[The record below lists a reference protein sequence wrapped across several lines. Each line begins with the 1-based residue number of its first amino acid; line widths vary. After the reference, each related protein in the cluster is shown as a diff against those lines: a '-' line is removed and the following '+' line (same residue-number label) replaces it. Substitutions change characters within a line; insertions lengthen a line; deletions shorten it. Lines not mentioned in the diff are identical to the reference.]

1 MSLFRQLWLAVIL
14 VTITSFTGSLFISL
28 LGTRSYLEQQ
38 LHRKNIDSAN
48 SLAYSISQLR
58 KDPITIGLQIA
69 AYFDSGQYQAI
80 SITSAD
86 GKLITERVQNQIKTT
101 VPGWFIRLF
110 PISATPGQAQI
121 SDALLHFG
129 VVKVVSQAQLAYQAL
144 WEQAKTLMLWFLG
157 AATVCVLI
165 GALILQRIHKPLA
178 EMVEQ
183 ADEIIERRFL
193 TISEPRIPELRSLAR
208 ATNDMIR
215 RLHNRG
221 IEEAKRVEA
230 LHKQINFDPVTGL
243 ARREY
248 FMNQLS
254 QILIGREEGHEI
266 EQKPVPASE
275 AVQDM
280 AQDEV
285 SEGAYRR
292 IGEHGEAV
300 LHEEKTSAS
309 TETVADETVADMAT
323 GQIQDMRG
331 IFFLIRI
338 NNLEEINRKLGRAG
352 ANELLHRVG
361 SLIGGITDEFEE
373 VTSSPPLAA
382 RLNGSDFAL
391 LAPDVRN
398 AAKFATRLAA
408 EIAALS
414 LRDGDRITDFCHIG
428 AVPYQRGDTL
438 SELLSR
444 ADAALA
450 TAEQAG
456 VNAWYLAAPTPEQ
469 ASPTPLNIA
478 DWRHIFSDALAAN
491 RFKLAFYPVVDPTGA
506 IVHQEGMARMQAQ
519 PDGGWLDASDF
530 INIAA
535 RLSVTGPIDVA
546 VLRHALEFLQSNT
559 GEIAVNLS
567 IETIVDLRFR
577 NKLDALLRP
586 HPELSRRLWIEVP
599 EYGAFRKLE
608 AFRDFCHIFG
618 QLGCH
623 LGIED
628 FGHHLDSIPSL
639 AGAGLSYL
647 KVAES
652 FIHRINQNKAN
663 QKFLKNLCKQ
673 AQDFGI
679 KAIALGVQSEA
690 ERKALIKLGFDGMTG
705 SAIK

>member
-14 VTITSFTGSLFISL
+14 VTIISFTGSLFVSL

-69 AYFDSGQYQAI
+69 AFFDSGQYQAI

-86 GKLITERVQNQIKTT
+86 GKLITEREQNKIETT
-101 VPGWFIRLF
+101 VPGWFTRLF
-110 PISATPGQAQI
+110 PISATPGQARI

-129 VVKVVSQAQLAYQAL
+129 VIKVVSQAQLAHQAL
-144 WEQAKTLMLWFLG
+144 WEQAKTLMLWCLG
-157 AATVCVLI
+157 ASIVCMLI

-193 TISEPRIPELRSLAR
+193 TISEPRIPELLSLAR

-221 IEEAKRVEA
+221 IEEAKRLEA

-254 QILIGREEGHEI
+254 QILIGREGHEA
-266 EQKPVPASE
+266 EQKPAAASE
-275 AVQDM
+275 VQDT
-280 AQDEV
+280 AQDEA
-285 SEGAYRR
+285 SEGKYHSM
-292 IGEHGEAV
+292 GEHGEVV
-300 LHEEKTSAS
+300 LHEEKTLAS
-309 TETVADETVADMAT
+309 TATVADAAT
-323 GQIQDMRG
+323 GQIQGQIHDTRG

-361 SLIGGITDEFEE
+361 SLIGSIAEEFEE
-373 VTSSPPLAA
+373 IASSSPLAA

-398 AAKFATRLAA
+398 AAKFATRLV
-408 EIAALS
+408 EELAALP
-414 LRDGDRITDFCHIG
+414 LRDSDRITDFCHIG
-428 AVPYQRGDTL
+428 AAPYQHGDTL

-450 TAEQAG
+450 TAEQTGA
-456 VNAWYLAAPTPEQ
+456 NAWHLAAPPSGQT
-469 ASPTPLNIA
+469 SVSLNIA
-478 DWRHIFSDALAAN
+478 DWRHIFSDALTAN
-491 RFKLAFYPVVDPTGA
+491 RFMLAFHPVVDPTGA
-506 IVHQEGMARMQAQ
+506 ILHQEGVARMQAQ
-519 PDGGWLDASDF
+519 PEGGWLEASDF

-535 RLSVTGPIDVA
+535 RLNITGPIDAA
-546 VLRHALEFLQSNT
+546 VLRHALEFLRSNA
-559 GEIAVNLS
+559 GEIAVGLS
-567 IETIVDLRFR
+567 IETVANHRFR

-586 HPELSRRLWIEVP
+586 HPELCRRLWLEVP
-599 EYGAFRKLE
+599 EYGAFRKPE
-608 AFRDFCHIFG
+608 AFRDFCHAFG

-623 LGIED
+623 LGIKD
-628 FGHHLDSIPSL
+628 FGRHLDSIQSL

-647 KVAES
+647 KVTDS

-663 QKFLKNLCKQ
+663 QKFLKNLCGQ
-673 AQDFGI
+673 AHALGM
-679 KAIALGVQSEA
+679 KVIALGVQSEA
-690 ERKALIKLGFDGMTG
+690 ERKALIKLDFDGMAG
-705 SAIK
+705 RAIK

>member
-28 LGTRSYLEQQ
+28 LGTRNYLEQQ

-69 AYFDSGQYQAI
+69 AFFDSGQYQAI

-86 GKLITERVQNQIKTT
+86 GKLITERVQNQIETT
-101 VPGWFIRLF
+101 VPGWFTRLF

-221 IEEAKRVEA
+221 VEEAKRLEA

-254 QILIGREEGHEI
+254 QILIGREESHEI
-266 EQKPVPASE
+266 EQKSAAASE
-275 AVQDM
+275 VQDTG
-280 AQDEV
+280 QDEA
-285 SEGAYRR
+285 SEGEYHPM
-292 IGEHGEAV
+292 GVHGEVV
-300 LHEEKTSAS
+300 LHEEKPSAS
-309 TETVADETVADMAT
+309 TETADAAA
-323 GQIQDMRG
+323 GQIQDVRG

-361 SLIGGITDEFEE
+361 SLVGGITDEFEE
-373 VTSSPPLAA
+373 ITSSPPLAA

-391 LAPDVRN
+391 LTPDMRN
-398 AAKFATRLAA
+398 AAKFATRLAEELA
-408 EIAALS
+408 GLP
-414 LRDGDRITDFCHIG
+414 LRDGDKITDFCHIG

-450 TAEQAG
+450 TAEQTG
-456 VNAWYLAAPTPEQ
+456 VNAWHLAARLPGQP
-469 ASPTPLNIA
+469 SPATLNIA
-478 DWRHIFSDALAAN
+478 DWRHIFSDALAAK
-491 RFKLAFYPVVDPTGA
+491 RFMLAFYPVVDPTGA
-506 IVHQEGMARMQAQ
+506 LIHQEGVARMQAQ
-519 PDGGWLDASDF
+519 PEGGWLDASDF

-535 RLSVTGPIDVA
+535 RLNVTGPIDVA

-567 IETIVDLRFR
+567 VETIADLRFR
-577 NKLDALLRP
+577 SKLDGLLRS
-586 HPELSRRLWIEVP
+586 HPELCKRLWIEVP
-599 EYGAFRKLE
+599 EYGVFRKFE

-618 QLGCH
+618 QLGCR

-628 FGHHLDSIPSL
+628 FGRHLDSIQSL

-647 KVAES
+647 KVADS

-663 QKFLKNLCKQ
+663 QKFLKNLCEQ
-673 AQDFGI
+673 AHTLGI

-705 SAIK
+705 SVIK

>member
-14 VTITSFTGSLFISL
+14 VTITSFTGSLFVSL
-28 LGTRSYLEQQ
+28 LGTQSYLEQQ

-69 AYFDSGQYQAI
+69 AFFDSGQYQAI

-86 GKLITERVQNQIKTT
+86 GKLITERVQNKIETT
-101 VPGWFIRLF
+101 VPGWFTRLF

-129 VVKVVSQAQLAYQAL
+129 VIKVISQAQLAHQAL

-157 AATVCVLI
+157 ASIVCVLI
-165 GALILQRIHKPLA
+165 GAIILQRIHKPLA

-183 ADEIIERRFL
+183 ADEIMERRFL

-221 IEEAKRVEA
+221 IEETKRLEA
-230 LHKQINFDPVTGL
+230 LHKQINFDPITGL

-254 QILIGREEGHEI
+254 QILIGREEGHEV
-266 EQKPVPASE
+266 EQKPVAASE
-275 AVQDM
+275 VQDM
-280 AQDEV
+280 PQDEA
-285 SEGAYRR
+285 SEGKYHPM
-292 IGEHGEAV
+292 GGHGEVV
-300 LHEEKTSAS
+300 LHEEKTLAS
-309 TETVADETVADMAT
+309 TATVADAAT
-323 GQIQDMRG
+323 GQIQGRRG

-338 NNLEEINRKLGRAG
+338 NNLEEINRKLGRTG

-361 SLIGGITDEFEE
+361 SLIGGITEEFEE
-373 VTSSPPLAA
+373 IASSPPLAA

-391 LAPDVRN
+391 LAPDVSN
-398 AAKFATRLAA
+398 ATKFARRLSEELAA
-408 EIAALS
+408 LP

-450 TAEQAG
+450 TAEQTGA
-456 VNAWYLAAPTPEQ
+456 NAWHLAARPSGQ
-469 ASPTPLNIA
+469 ASPVSLNIA
-478 DWRHIFSDALAAN
+478 DWRHIFSDALTAN
-491 RFKLAFYPVVDPTGA
+491 RFMLAFHPVVDPTGA
-506 IVHQEGMARMQAQ
+506 VLHQEGVARMQAQ
-519 PDGGWLDASDF
+519 AEGGWLDASDF

-535 RLSVTGPIDVA
+535 RLNITGPIDVA
-546 VLRHALEFLQSNT
+546 VLRHALEFLRSNA
-559 GEIAVNLS
+559 GEVAVDLS
-567 IETIVDLRFR
+567 IETVANHRFR

-586 HPELSRRLWIEVP
+586 HPELCSRLWIEVP
-599 EYGAFRKLE
+599 EYGAFRKFE
-608 AFRDFCHIFG
+608 VFRDFCHIFG

-623 LGIED
+623 LGIRD
-628 FGHHLDSIPSL
+628 FGRHLDSIQSL

-647 KVAES
+647 KVTDS

-663 QKFLKNLCKQ
+663 QKFLKNLCGQ
-673 AQDFGI
+673 AHALGM

-690 ERKALIKLGFDGMTG
+690 EQKALIKLGFDGMAG
-705 SAIK
+705 RAIK

>member
-14 VTITSFTGSLFISL
+14 VTITSFTGSLFVSL

-69 AYFDSGQYQAI
+69 AFFDSGQYQAI

-86 GKLITERVQNQIKTT
+86 GKLITERVQNEIETT

-110 PISATPGQAQI
+110 PISAAPGQAQI

-129 VVKVVSQAQLAYQAL
+129 VIKVVSQAQLAYQAL
-144 WEQAKTLMLWFLG
+144 WEQAKTLMLWSLG
-157 AATVCVLI
+157 TAIMCVLI
-165 GALILQRIHKPLA
+165 GAMILQRIHKPLA

-221 IEEAKRVEA
+221 IEETKRLEA

-254 QILIGREEGHEI
+254 QILIGREESYEI
-266 EQKPVPASE
+266 EQKSA
-275 AVQDM
+275 A
-280 AQDEV
+280 A
-285 SEGAYRR
+285 SEGARETVPDGAREGEYHPM
-292 IGEHGEAV
+292 GEHSEVV
-300 LHEEKTSAS
+300 LHEEKTLAS
-309 TETVADETVADMAT
+309 TATAADAAT
-323 GQIQDMRG
+323 GQIHGRRG

-361 SLIGGITDEFEE
+361 SLIGGITGEFEE
-373 VTSSPPLAA
+373 IASSPPLAA

-391 LAPDVRN
+391 LAPDISN
-398 AAKFATRLAA
+398 AARFARRLSEELAA
-408 EIAALS
+408 LP
-414 LRDGDRITDFCHIG
+414 LRDGDKITDFCHIG

-456 VNAWYLAAPTPEQ
+456 ANAWHLAPPSRQT
-469 ASPTPLNIA
+469 SPVSLNIS
-478 DWRHIFSDALAAN
+478 DWRHIFSDALTAN
-491 RFKLAFYPVVDPTGA
+491 RFMLAFYPVIDPTGA
-506 IVHQEGMARMQAQ
+506 VLHQEGVARMQAQ
-519 PDGGWLDASDF
+519 PEGGWLEASDF
-530 INIAA
+530 ISIAA
-535 RLSVTGPIDVA
+535 RLNITGPIDVA

-559 GEIAVNLS
+559 GEVAVDLS
-567 IETIVDLRFR
+567 IETVANHRFR

-586 HPELSRRLWIEVP
+586 HPELCWRLWIEVS
-599 EYGAFRKLE
+599 EYGAFRKFE
-608 AFRDFCHIFG
+608 AFRDFCHIFR

-623 LGIED
+623 VGIKD
-628 FGHHLDSIPSL
+628 FGRHLDSIQSL

-647 KVAES
+647 KVTDR
-652 FIHRINQNKAN
+652 FIHRINQNKTN
-663 QKFLKNLCKQ
+663 QKFLKNLCEQ
-673 AQDFGI
+673 AHALGM
-679 KAIALGVQSEA
+679 KVIALGVQNEA
-690 ERKALIKLGFDGMTG
+690 ERKALIKLGFDGLTG
-705 SAIK
+705 RAIK

>member
-14 VTITSFTGSLFISL
+14 VTITSFTGSLFVSL

-48 SLAYSISQLR
+48 SLAYSISQLH

-69 AYFDSGQYQAI
+69 AFFDSGQYQAI

-86 GKLITERVQNQIKTT
+86 GKLITERVQNKIETT
-101 VPGWFIRLF
+101 VPGWFTRLF
-110 PISATPGQAQI
+110 PISATPGQARI

-129 VVKVVSQAQLAYQAL
+129 VIKVVSQAQLAHQAL
-144 WEQAKTLMLWFLG
+144 WEQTKTLMLWFLG
-157 AATVCVLI
+157 AAIVCMLI
-165 GALILQRIHKPLA
+165 GAMILQRIHKPLA

-183 ADEIIERRFL
+183 ADEIMERRFL

-221 IEEAKRVEA
+221 IEEAKRLEA

-254 QILIGREEGHEI
+254 QILIGGEEGHETG
-266 EQKPVPASE
+266 QKPVAGSE
-275 AVQDM
+275 AQDT
-280 AQDEV
+280 AQDEA
-285 SEGAYRR
+285 SEGKYHPM
-292 IGEHGEAV
+292 GEHGEVV
-300 LHEEKTSAS
+300 LHEEKTLAS
-309 TETVADETVADMAT
+309 TATVADATT
-323 GQIQDMRG
+323 GQGQGQVQGARG
-331 IFFLIRI
+331 FFFLIRI

-361 SLIGGITDEFEE
+361 SLIGSITEEFEE
-373 VTSSPPLAA
+373 IAFSRPLAA

-391 LAPDVRN
+391 LAPDVSN
-398 AAKFATRLAA
+398 AAKFATRLVG
-408 EIAALS
+408 ELAALP

-450 TAEQAG
+450 TAEQTGA
-456 VNAWYLAAPTPEQ
+456 NAWHLAAPPSGQTPPV
-469 ASPTPLNIA
+469 SLNIA
-478 DWRHIFSDALAAN
+478 DWRHIFSDALTAN
-491 RFKLAFYPVVDPTGA
+491 RFMLALHPVIDPTGA
-506 IVHQEGMARMQAQ
+506 ILHQEAAARMQAQ
-519 PDGGWLDASDF
+519 PEGGWLDASDF

-535 RLSVTGPIDVA
+535 RLNITGPIDVA
-546 VLRHALEFLQSNT
+546 VLRHALEFLRSNA
-559 GEIAVNLS
+559 GEVAVGLS
-567 IETIVDLRFR
+567 IETVVNHRFR

-586 HPELSRRLWIEVP
+586 HPELCRRLWLEVP
-599 EYGAFRKLE
+599 EYGAFRKPE
-608 AFRDFCHIFG
+608 AFRDFCHAFG
-618 QLGCH
+618 QLGCP
-623 LGIED
+623 LGIRD
-628 FGHHLDSIPSL
+628 FGRHLDTIQSL

-647 KVAES
+647 KVTDS

-663 QKFLKNLCKQ
+663 QKFLKNLCGQ
-673 AQDFGI
+673 AHALGM
-679 KAIALGVQSEA
+679 KVIALGVQSEA

-705 SAIK
+705 RAIT

>member
-14 VTITSFTGSLFISL
+14 VTITSFTGSLFVSL

-69 AYFDSGQYQAI
+69 AFFDSGQYQAI

-86 GKLITERVQNQIKTT
+86 GKLITERVQNKIETT

-110 PISATPGQAQI
+110 PISAAPGQAQI

-129 VVKVVSQAQLAYQAL
+129 VIKVVSQAQLAYQAL

-157 AATVCVLI
+157 AAIVCVLI
-165 GALILQRIHKPLA
+165 GAMILQRIHKPLA

-193 TISEPRIPELRSLAR
+193 TISEPCIPELRSLAR
-208 ATNDMIR
+208 AINDMIR

-221 IEEAKRVEA
+221 IEETKRLEA
-230 LHKQINFDPVTGL
+230 LHKRINFDPVTGL
-243 ARREY
+243 ARREH

-266 EQKPVPASE
+266 EQKSAAASE
-275 AVQDM
+275 AARETVQDG
-280 AQDEV
+280 AR
-285 SEGAYRR
+285 EGEYHPM
-292 IGEHGEAV
+292 GEHGEVV
-300 LHEEKTSAS
+300 LHEEKTLAS
-309 TETVADETVADMAT
+309 IATVADTAT
-323 GQIQDMRG
+323 GQIQGRRG

-361 SLIGGITDEFEE
+361 SLIGGITGEFEE
-373 VTSSPPLAA
+373 ITSSPPLAA

-391 LAPDVRN
+391 LAPDIRN
-398 AAKFATRLAA
+398 AAKFARRLS
-408 EIAALS
+408 EELSALP
-414 LRDGDRITDFCHIG
+414 LRDGDKITDFCHIG

-450 TAEQAG
+450 TAEQTGA
-456 VNAWYLAAPTPEQ
+456 NAWHLAAPSSRQ
-469 ASPTPLNIA
+469 ASPVSLNIS
-478 DWRHIFSDALAAN
+478 DWRHIFSDALTAN
-491 RFKLAFYPVVDPTGA
+491 RFVLAFYPVIDPTGA
-506 IVHQEGMARMQAQ
+506 VLHQEGVARMQAQ
-519 PDGGWLDASDF
+519 PEGGWLEASDF
-530 INIAA
+530 ISIAA
-535 RLSVTGPIDVA
+535 RLNITGPIDVA

-559 GEIAVNLS
+559 GEVAVDLS
-567 IETIVDLRFR
+567 IETVANHRFR

-586 HPELSRRLWIEVP
+586 HPELCRRLWIEVS
-599 EYGAFRKLE
+599 EYGAFRKFE
-608 AFRDFCHIFG
+608 AFRDFCHIFR

-623 LGIED
+623 VGIKD
-628 FGHHLDSIPSL
+628 FARHLDSIQSL

-647 KVAES
+647 KVTDR
-652 FIHRINQNKAN
+652 FIHRINQNKTN
-663 QKFLKNLCKQ
+663 QKFLKNLCEQ
-673 AQDFGI
+673 AHALGM
-679 KAIALGVQSEA
+679 KVIALGVQNEA
-690 ERKALIKLGFDGMTG
+690 ERKALIKLGFDGLSG
-705 SAIK
+705 RAIK